1 MNREFTLPCLLATL
15 LFVVN
20 SSLTQAAQAAPA
32 AKAMPTADEVM
43 AKASSV
49 DIGNNIQSH
58 MIMTVTNEKGD
69 KKVTEMAYFRKYFGG
84 VEGETRIIMFYTAPV
99 ALKDIGYLSVDYK
112 DPQKEDERYMGSI
125 AMKKVR
131 RIPSKDKRLAF
142 MNSDFSYADMSMR
155 DATNYSYNS
164 IKEETLNGQKVW
176 VIEGAPLNENEV
188 ADDGYTKSVFYV
200 RQDNNILVR
209 TLNYLKQGNKEKQMD
224 VANLKKVSGYWVMGE
239 ITMVTRKT
247 GVELSRTVLKTA
259 DIKFNQ
265 KLDDGLFSQKQ
276 LTIGLGK

>member
-1 MNREFTLPCLLATL
+1 MNRPLTLPCLLAS
-15 LFVVN
+15 LFLFG
-20 SSLTQAAQAAPA
+20 SAYIQAAP
-32 AKAMPTADEVM
+32 AMPTADEVM
-43 AKASSV
+43 AKASTV
-49 DIGNNIQSH
+49 DIGDNIKSH
-58 MIMTVTNEKGD
+58 MIMTVTNEKGI

-84 VEGETRIIMFYTAPV
+84 TDGETRIIMFYTAPA
-99 ALKDIGYLSVDYK
+99 ALKDIGYLSIDYK
-112 DPQKEDERYMGSI
+112 NPQKDDDRYMGSI

-131 RIPSKDKRLAF
+131 HIPTKDKRLAF

-155 DATNYSYNS
+155 DASNYSYNS
-164 IKEETLNGQKVW
+164 IKEENLNGQKVW
-176 VIEGAPLNENEV
+176 VIEGAPLNENAV

-224 VANLKKVSGYWVMGE
+224 VTNLKKIDGYWVMGE
-239 ITMVTRKT
+239 ITMVTRKS
-247 GVELSRTVLKTA
+247 GQELSRTSLKTA

-265 KLDDGLFSQKQ
+265 KIDDSLFTEKQ